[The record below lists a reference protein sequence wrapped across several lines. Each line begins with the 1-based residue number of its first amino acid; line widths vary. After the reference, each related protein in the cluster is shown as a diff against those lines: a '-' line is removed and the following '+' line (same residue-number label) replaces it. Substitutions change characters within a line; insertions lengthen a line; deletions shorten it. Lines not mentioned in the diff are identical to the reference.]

1 MFIFNK
7 EMANILKKIRKQSN
21 LTQSDVARRMGI
33 KTKSGRSYIAQLE
46 NGLISNPGLKSIMDY
61 LNACGGDRLSFFTQV
76 NKILEKQAHQEIM
89 SQVKLSEEMANKRIG
104 YKTLA
109 QKIDRDTALY
119 ANKIKHQ
126 NKPEQKIN
134 LALLK
139 DKIEKKVLMLL
150 SDHKTDK
157 NLIPTFLDFTS
168 HIIKRALNPDPNPP
182 LNTSPWIKSGIKQ
195 HLFVPITKIVYTTI
209 RIEKKKLLRR
219 KIPSSEKQK
228 KMASGFLKYRVIIEQ
243 VEFEVHKLLND
254 LMVSESLFLAYK
266 DYARTCYSALKK
278 SYIKDPSLLTQ
289 KFAEIKRAWKPMGL
303 NEEVMDKVKETT
315 VRAYKEFVTKAAIK

>member
-1 MFIFNK
+1 MFVLTK
-7 EMANILKKIRKQSN
+7 EMIDKLRQIRENAN
-21 LTQSDVARRMGI
+21 LTQQEVATRMGI
-33 KTKSGRSYIAQLE
+33 KSKAGQSYIAQIE
-46 NGLISNPGLKSIMDY
+46 SGLIKNPTIGTIMDY
-61 LNACGGDRLSFFTQV
+61 LNACGAGRVSFFTEI
-76 NKILEKQAHQEIM
+76 NKILEKQTHQEIM
-89 SQVKLSEEMANKRIG
+89 SQAKLSDETANKRVG

-119 ANKIKHQ
+119 ANKIKYQ
-126 NKPEQKIN
+126 KKPEQKIN

-150 SDHKTDK
+150 SDHKTDT
-157 NLIPTFLDFTS
+157 NLIPTYLDFTS

-195 HLFVPITKIVYTTI
+195 YLFAPITKIVYTTI

-228 KMASGFLKYRVIIEQ
+228 KMASGFLNYRVIIEQ

-266 DYARTCYSALKK
+266 DYARACYSALKK

-289 KFAEIKRAWKPMGL
+289 KFAEIKRAWKLMGL
-303 NEEVMDKVKETT
+303 NEEVMEKVKETT
-315 VRAYKEFVTKAAIK
+315 VRVYKVLVTKAAIK